1 MCPAN
6 SQGLGWLL
14 INYSRDLHHKIPLVR
29 SGGQIIFTFT
39 MHDDRGV
46 QVVGGG
52 ARAHIETH
60 DAQDIAFALATP
72 TLVIVPCRSLWL

>member
-1 MCPAN
+1 
-6 SQGLGWLL
+6 
-14 INYSRDLHHKIPLVR
+14 
-29 SGGQIIFTFT
+29 